1 MNIGTLLKSKTV
13 WGAAAATAAYLL
25 KQPHLDPWTILQAVG
40 GFLTVV
46 GARDAIANVERK

>member
-13 WGAAAATAAYLL
+13 WSAAATAVVYVLG
-25 KQPHLDPWTILQAVG
+25 QQHLDWHVIAQAAG

-46 GARDAIANVERK
+46 GARDAIANIERK